1 MRDAVLKSMGPS
13 FVPDQFFT
21 VAQLGLE
28 EWPKTFSGKIQ
39 KTRLVSLVKE
49 YRDAQRSIKEQRKVS
64 TSKRSSSLEA
74 TVLHIWSSL
83 LSLPPDQIDKD
94 SPPELFADSI
104 SILRFRDKLK
114 KETGKT
120 LTLEDMVTHKTIRA
134 QIQFLANQNPQQELA
149 RPEIQDARKGP
160 PAADDMIHTHGDP
173 VRAAETQRLVQDVIE
188 PFGLSWQEDVED
200 VMPAYDFAVVTFK
213 PRRLVA
219 WTFRYALVTTATS
232 PQVSIPP
239 SVSTASTNSPLL
251 KTLRTALQAAL
262 SKHSILRSFFIRQ
275 SSQPGFES
283 ALYVTIRAIEKW
295 FRLCIVEEN
304 GSVKTVEELKR
315 YAFGDNV
322 RDHATLPGPLF
333 RAMMVWVEETG
344 SWGLVFN
351 GTYFHFFIGLNCAEG
366 MSVQGLN

>member
-1 MRDAVLKSMGPS
+1 MGPS
-13 FVPDQFFT
+13 FVPEQFFT
-21 VAQLGLE
+21 IAQLGLE

-39 KTRLVSLVKE
+39 KTKLAALVKGF
-49 YRDAQRSIKEQRKVS
+49 RDAQHSIEEQKEVS
-64 TSKRSSSLEA
+64 TGERNASLEA

-114 KETGKT
+114 KETGRT
-120 LTLEDMVTHKTIRA
+120 LTLEDMVSHKTIGA

-149 RPEIQDARKGP
+149 RPEIRDERKGP
-160 PAADDMIHTHGDP
+160 PTADDMIHTHGDP
-173 VRAAETQRLVQDVIE
+173 VRAEETQRRVQDVIE
-188 PFGLSWQEDVED
+188 PFGLSWQDDVED

-232 PQVSIPP
+232 PQVSIPLT
-239 SVSTASTNSPLL
+239 SVSTPSTNSPLS
-251 KTLRTALQAAL
+251 KALRTALQAAL

-275 SSQPGFES
+275 TSQPGDES
-283 ALYVTIRAIEKW
+283 ALYVTIRPTEKW
-295 FRLCIVEEN
+295 FRLCIVEEA
-304 GSVKTVEELKR
+304 GRVGTVEELKR

-333 RAMMVWVEETG
+333 RAMMVWVEDMG

-351 GTYFHFFIGLNCAEG
+351 GTYFHLSKCLSE
-366 MSVQGLN
+366 

>member
-1 MRDAVLKSMGPS
+1 MRDAVLKSMGSS

-39 KTRLVSLVKE
+39 KTKLAALVKE
-49 YRDAQRSIKEQRKVS
+49 YRDAQRSTKEPRKVS

-114 KETGKT
+114 KETGRT
-120 LTLEDMVTHKTIRA
+120 LTLEDMVTHKTIGA
-134 QIQFLANQNPQQELA
+134 QIQYLANQNPQQEVS
-149 RPEIQDARKGP
+149 RPEIRDERKGP
-160 PAADDMIHTHGDP
+160 PTADDMIHTRGDP
-173 VRAAETQRLVQDVIE
+173 IRAAETQRLVQDVIE

-219 WTFRYALVTTATS
+219 WTFRYALVTTASS

-239 SVSTASTNSPLL
+239 LSLNS
-251 KTLRTALQAAL
+251 
-262 SKHSILRSFFIRQ
+262 
-275 SSQPGFES
+275 
-283 ALYVTIRAIEKW
+283 
-295 FRLCIVEEN
+295 
-304 GSVKTVEELKR
+304 
-315 YAFGDNV
+315 
-322 RDHATLPGPLF
+322 
-333 RAMMVWVEETG
+333 
-344 SWGLVFN
+344 
-351 GTYFHFFIGLNCAEG
+351 
-366 MSVQGLN
+366 